1 MFSNLKEIDDIFP
14 VTDQLTSVSFERK
27 GLGRR
32 KLMQNIEFYMVTIPS
47 WIQKHE
53 MEQLYIELCSYK
65 YCKLTKESSKIQYK
79 NDANC
84 QSILKCLTDFWIL
97 WLKYPFWKWLKNQYL
112 MRLGSLVEMPQ
123 QCTLMA
129 RVAASAVQR
138 IGIPLFLVS
147 FKIPNRRSLG
157 NKNQT
162 ISVLYLFS
170 NGSTCFLVSTWKKII

>member
-1 MFSNLKEIDDIFP
+1 M
-14 VTDQLTSVSFERK
+14 K
-27 GLGRR
+27 GNSCRLN
-32 KLMQNIEFYMVTIPS
+32 KPILWLSS
-47 WIQKHE
+47 WNWQKS
-53 MEQLYIELCSYK
+53 QA
-65 YCKLTKESSKIQYK
+65 KIQYR
-79 NDANC
+79 NDTNC
-84 QSILKCLTDFWIL
+84 QSILKCLTYYFWIS

-157 NKNQT
+157 NKNQPVFRF
-162 ISVLYLFS
+162 ISFFKQINLFS
-170 NGSTCFLVSTWKKII
+170 CF